1 MQDSKTGNLARN
13 RIIYWKRITNTPVPS
28 RWRALGRP
36 WRIDGFYTFTE
47 EDYTKTWST
56 DAKRKLNHWRNMH
69 AHKHRIEK
77 ISFEEYSTA
86 YTHSTVA
93 KKVGTDLLHI
103 LERKLTLPQCAP
115 HIELWGV
122 RNSAG
127 TIIAG
132 TGILYSPT
140 AYASVREAPF
150 VCKDQT
156 HTGVVAA
163 LMEHWFAQS
172 RERGMDRVVS
182 THFWQKGDPTGWKG
196 FSLFKSRFGFS
207 FVAYPP
213 ALWRFVPGK
222 FF

>member
-1 MQDSKTGNLARN
+1 MKFLYGTITHTLPKGWTPPDVWPEFGILAQPVSIVDREEVGIHPRGVRWSLWPFTFEEYIGENEPNMQDSKTGNLARN

-115 HIELWGV
+115 HIERTGV
-122 RNSAG
+122 R
-127 TIIAG
+127 
-132 TGILYSPT
+132 
-140 AYASVREAPF
+140 
-150 VCKDQT
+150 
-156 HTGVVAA
+156 
-163 LMEHWFAQS
+163 
-172 RERGMDRVVS
+172 
-182 THFWQKGDPTGWKG
+182 
-196 FSLFKSRFGFS
+196 
-207 FVAYPP
+207 
-213 ALWRFVPGK
+213 
-222 FF
+222 